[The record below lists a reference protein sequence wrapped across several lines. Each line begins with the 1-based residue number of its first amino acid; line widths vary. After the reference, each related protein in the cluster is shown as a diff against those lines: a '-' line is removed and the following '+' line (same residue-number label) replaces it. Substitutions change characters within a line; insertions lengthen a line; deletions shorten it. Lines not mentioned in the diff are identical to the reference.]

1 MNVSNLVYK
10 ALTTSHVSINYPFST
25 RKQRAARRAACLEQL
40 RRDSSPL
47 LALKPA
53 RKLDG
58 IISQLP
64 TRVIHLTSC
73 TLPAS
78 SIRDNKSVFLR
89 AVAETSLSS
98 AFLPRFG
105 PNLHDESTHGWS
117 LGPPLSPF
125 TPNTFNDGLTY
136 LLPRERYKF
145 LRKSATLSEEMWPR
159 SFACQEIRV
168 DSSLL
173 FDSTRKRVRN
183 ERNKWETNS
192 IFLRE

>member
-78 SIRDNKSVFLR
+78 SIRDNKSAFLR

-117 LGPPLSPF
+117 LGPPLVALHSKHHQRWSYVF
-125 TPNTFNDGLTY
+125 TAARAIQVSSKKRNFVGGDV
-136 LLPRERYKF
+136 
-145 LRKSATLSEEMWPR
+145 WPR

-183 ERNKWETNS
+183 ERSK
-192 IFLRE
+192 